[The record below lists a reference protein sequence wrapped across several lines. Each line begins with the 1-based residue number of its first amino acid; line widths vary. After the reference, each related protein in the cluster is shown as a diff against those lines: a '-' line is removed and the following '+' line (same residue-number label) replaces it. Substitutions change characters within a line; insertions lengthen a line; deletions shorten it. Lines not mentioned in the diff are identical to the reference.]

1 MNQVSVARLR
11 KLFTYDPA
19 TGTITRKQSAGC
31 RMAGAT
37 VDSAER
43 KGYLRTNVDGQR
55 LKAHKICWALHTGF
69 WPDLQVD
76 HINGNTADNRL
87 SNLRLATNQQN
98 AANQR
103 TPKNNTSGTKGVSA
117 RNGRWVA
124 GIKIDGVRIHLGT
137 FNTRE
142 LAAAAYAAA
151 ASSAFGS
158 FARTA

>member
-11 KLFTYDPA
+11 ELFTYDPA
-19 TGTITRKQSAGC
+19 TGTLTRKQSAGC
-31 RMAGAT
+31 RMAGTA

-43 KGYLRTNVDGQR
+43 KGYFRANVDGQR

-76 HINGNTADNRL
+76 HINGNTSDNRM
-87 SNLRLATNQQN
+87 SNMRLATNQQN
-98 AANQR
+98 CANQR
-103 TPKNNTSGTKGVSA
+103 TPKNNTSGIKGVSA

-124 GIKIDGVRIHLGT
+124 GIKVDGVRIHLGT
-137 FNTRE
+137 FDTRE
-142 LAAAAYAAA
+142 RAAAAYAAA
-151 ASSAFGS
+151 ASSAFGP